1 MYLYFN
7 QGHFSQGK
15 KQSQIKNLL
24 VFPLQIQKKIKKVT
38 RNRNYIIQFQFLG
51 NLKNE
56 YHTADHI
63 EQ

>member
-7 QGHFSQGK
+7 QGHFSQRK
-15 KQSQIKNLL
+15 KQSQIKNFL